1 MTSKAVYQKKVSLQN
16 NPVCLYMPAKL
27 CYTWTMEPIL
37 KSDIFFFISS
47 LSSILLTILFAV
59 ALYYFIR
66 AGRNLYHI
74 SQKLHERYDQSEAYL
89 LELKDRLE
97 NNVFLRM
104 FLPPRGK
111 NRSTRKDTVEK
122 PKRTKK

>member
-1 MTSKAVYQKKVSLQN
+1 MGS
-16 NPVCLYMPAKL
+16 
-27 CYTWTMEPIL
+27 II

-47 LSSILLTILFAV
+47 LSSILLTILFAI

-66 AGRNLYHI
+66 AGRNLYNI
-74 SQKLHERYDQSEAYL
+74 SQKLYARYEESETYL

-97 NNVFLRM
+97 NNMFLRM

-111 NRSTRKDTVEK
+111 GRSTRKDTAEK
-122 PKRTKK
+122 PKNAKK